1 MSPRWSK
8 KIFTGNCL
16 SKTLCSSA
24 ARFARQIGGV
34 GGRCNPDPEQLTET
48 DRVPWTK
55 KERVKPALIILLFI
69 SGVSDPR
76 ILCGHSTIQIIHR

>member
-16 SKTLCSSA
+16 SKTLCSSTEIT
-24 ARFARQIGGV
+24 ARFLGGV
-34 GGRCNPDPEQLTET
+34 RGLGNPDPEQLTET

-55 KERVKPALIILLFI
+55 KERVKPALIILYDA
-69 SGVSDPR
+69 S
-76 ILCGHSTIQIIHR
+76 LC